1 VAETVRCQPGVS
13 PEPDAAVV
21 AGRPIRVTSQQ
32 TESAMHI
39 AHAYVLLELAR
50 TEQQHR
56 TTTVRRYPR
65 STGRRASWWRRRG
78 R

>member
-1 VAETVRCQPGVS
+1 
-13 PEPDAAVV
+13 
-21 AGRPIRVTSQQ
+21 
-32 TESAMHI
+32 MHI

-50 TEQQHR
+50 TEQHR